1 MQEATINTIIIGYS
15 PIVIIAG
22 TGTGKTMA
30 IILPTSSVSRG
41 TIIVIMPLCA
51 L

>member
-1 MQEATINTIIIGYS
+1 M
-15 PIVIIAG
+15 VIIAG

-30 IILPTSSVSRG
+30 IMLPASSVSRG
-41 TIIVIMPLCA
+41 TTIIIVLLCV